1 MKTFFK
7 IAELLVSI
15 QNSQF
20 RTSTV
25 LRKLTSGKP
34 SVFNHLI
41 DLNPC
46 RPPALRFADRGH
58 FHSSWCRPSRGGI
71 VSANYFATQFVL
83 FSMASKKQGS
93 QTLDSTLT

>member
-34 SVFNHLI
+34 RVFNHLI

-71 VSANYFATQFVL
+71 VSAKKVKTQFPS
-83 FSMASKKQGS
+83 FSSTCRETPPQP
-93 QTLDSTLT
+93 LDTIVR